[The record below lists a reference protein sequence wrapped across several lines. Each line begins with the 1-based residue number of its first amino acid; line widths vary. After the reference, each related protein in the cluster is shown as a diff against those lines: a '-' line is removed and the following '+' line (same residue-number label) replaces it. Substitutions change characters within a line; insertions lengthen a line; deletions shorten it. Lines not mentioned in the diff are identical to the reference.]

1 MKKLIHHIVKFEN
14 ATNDNAFELN
24 CYIVN
29 DNEKKLS
36 LLQRVLLGTE
46 KQCKNEASLH
56 AGIKLVKEL
65 PEGYRVDE
73 ESIY

>member
-14 ATNDNAFELN
+14 GTNDNTFELN

-29 DNEKKLS
+29 DKEKRLS

-46 KQCKNEASLH
+46 NQCKNEASLH
-56 AGIKLVKEL
+56 AGIKLVKKL
-65 PEGYRVDE
+65 PKGYEVNK